1 MPFMV
6 YIKLFL
12 IFMHIIFGCIISFL
26 FITNNKNLKNLIIR
40 KWSEILLIILN
51 VKILDKKT
59 LINHFKNNCFLI
71 FSNHISWLDIII
83 YNSLHPMVFIAK
95 DDVKKWPFIGFL
107 ASQTNTIFINRKKPS
122 DVKNITNSID
132 NDLLNSEHICIFP
145 EGSSTD
151 GARLLRFKS
160 NLFQIAINSNKNIL
174 PICIRYFKNN
184 KFTSA
189 PAYYGEITFIDSIIN
204 ILKLNG
210 IHTEVSIF
218 EEIIPNKERKELA
231 NEAYEIIH
239 KKIFLF

>member
-1 MPFMV
+1 MLSDL
-6 YIKLFL
+6 KLGDL
-12 IFMHIIFGCIISFL
+12 TD
-26 FITNNKNLKNLIIR
+26 TN
-40 KWSEILLIILN
+40 
-51 VKILDKKT
+51 
-59 LINHFKNNCFLI
+59 
-71 FSNHISWLDIII
+71 
-83 YNSLHPMVFIAK
+83 
-95 DDVKKWPFIGFL
+95 
-107 ASQTNTIFINRKKPS
+107 
-122 DVKNITNSID
+122 
-132 NDLLNSEHICIFP
+132 LLNTYE
-145 EGSSTD
+145 
-151 GARLLRFKS
+151 RFKS